1 LVCFLVLEE
10 ESAAL
15 THLLPKQIAKDCNYA
30 SASET
35 SYKLVEANS
44 TSRTAKPFDLLYKAT
59 QPKSAEGTPF
69 VSVIVLNFNGKHF
82 LERCLSS
89 LQFIN
94 YPKDRYEVLLVD
106 NGSTDGSV
114 EYAKTRF
121 PEVKTV
127 VFPQNYGF
135 GGGNNRAVRYAKG
148 GYIAFLNNDT
158 QVTARWLS
166 ELVEASVQHSIP
178 ICSSKT
184 LFMKNPQLVEFGG
197 GKFTVNGRGYSV
209 GFSKANDHKN
219 KCSFTGYACAASML
233 IKKDVFLD
241 LCGFDSDY
249 FSCLD
254 DTDLGWRAWLFGY
267 SSLYCPSSIVYHDFG
282 GTISKT
288 PSPLKVF
295 HETKNPIITVLKNLE
310 SRHVFFGLV
319 LAVAFDFVDSC
330 SFAAKGSFECLRKK
344 IDAYSWL
351 VTNLSRIMRKR
362 SVIQKRR
369 VVSDGWLSDK
379 GFLVYVWEAFREFR
393 RLNAIR

>member
-1 LVCFLVLEE
+1 MSSSLKRDVF
-10 ESAAL
+10 AL
-15 THLLPKQIAKDCNYA
+15 TP
-30 SASET
+30 
-35 SYKLVEANS
+35 
-44 TSRTAKPFDLLYKAT
+44 PPLYKAT
-59 QPKSAEGTPF
+59 QPKSAEGQPF

-89 LQFIN
+89 LQSIN
-94 YPKDRYEVLLVD
+94 YPKDQYEVLLVD

-121 PEVKTV
+121 PEVQTV
-127 VFPQNYGF
+127 VLTQNYGF
-135 GGGNNRAVRYAKG
+135 GGGNNRAIQYVKG
-148 GYIAFLNNDT
+148 DYIAFLNNDT
-158 QVTARWLS
+158 QVTAQWLS
-166 ELVEASVQHSIP
+166 ELVEASIKHSVP

-209 GFSKANDHKN
+209 GFSKTNDPTEG
-219 KCSFTGYACAASML
+219 CAFTGYACAASML

-282 GTISKT
+282 GTIRKA

-295 HETKNPIITVLKNLE
+295 HETKNPIITRAEK
-310 SRHVFFGLV
+310 SG
-319 LAVAFDFVDSC
+319 VAQCLFRFNAC
-330 SFAAKGSFECLRKK
+330 SFL
-344 IDAYSWL
+344 
-351 VTNLSRIMRKR
+351 
-362 SVIQKRR
+362 
-369 VVSDGWLSDK
+369 
-379 GFLVYVWEAFREFR
+379 
-393 RLNAIR
+393 